1 MKRLNMILL
10 LLLLI
15 YSFAGAQPGAD
26 SLLNFIINNK
36 SRSALY
42 VVRNDTVL
50 VKQNENK
57 LMPLA
62 STIKILVAVEFAK
75 QAGGGIINAESY
87 VPISELNK
95 YYLDGT
101 DGGAHQNWLS
111 YEKEKKLVK
120 NDSVKLID
128 VARGMTI
135 FSSNANT
142 EFLMDLLGIENIK
155 SNLTLFGL
163 KDHTAIYPI
172 VSSLFLYQN
181 PHNSNEKKVLKAI
194 GKLTEEKYG
203 QAIMQIHN
211 GLKNNPTLKSKFRP
225 QDLTMNM
232 QKMWSDRLTASTVK
246 TYVQLG
252 SIVNNRKFLS
262 EKSYAVLSKLLE
274 YFMESPGNQ
283 NVYKHFGIKGG
294 STAFVLTE
302 TFYATTLKGDRVEAA
317 YFFNDLTE
325 DESEKLQSWMN
336 GIRIGLTQS
345 EKFRTKLTGAI
356 KE

>member
-1 MKRLNMILL
+1 MKSLNMIPMLL
-10 LLLLI
+10 VM
-15 YSFAGAQPGAD
+15 YSLASAQSGAD
-26 SLLNFIINNK
+26 SLLNFIVNNK

-50 VKQNENK
+50 AKQNENK

-62 STIKILVAVEFAK
+62 STLKILVAVEFAK
-75 QAGGGIINAESY
+75 QAGSGIIDAESY

-95 YYLDGT
+95 YYLPGT

-111 YEKEKKLVK
+111 YEKEKSLVK
-120 NDSVKLID
+120 NDSVKLVD

-142 EFLMDLLGIENIK
+142 EYLMDLLGIENIK

-163 KDHTAIYPI
+163 KDHTAVYPI
-172 VSSLFLYQN
+172 VSSLFVYQN
-181 PHNSNEKKVLKAI
+181 PHNAKEKKILKAI
-194 GKLTEEKYG
+194 EKMTEAQYC
-203 QAIMQIHN
+203 QTIMQIHN
-211 GLKNNPTLKSKFRP
+211 GLKNNPSLKSKFRQ
-225 QDLTMNM
+225 QDLTMDM

-252 SIVNNRKFLS
+252 SILNNRKFLD

-283 NVYKHFGIKGG
+283 KVYKHFGIKGG

-302 TFYATTLKGDRVEAA
+302 TFYATTLKGNRVEAA

-325 DESEKLQSWMN
+325 SESEKLQSWINDM
-336 GIRIGLTQS
+336 RVGLTQN
-345 EKFRTKLTGAI
+345 ENFRKKLIEAL
-356 KE
+356 K